1 MSTKHL
7 LDTEIHPKTLVL
19 CTYVAVINHWNMQ
32 DYFEEFQ
39 NLVKTA
45 KIKAADTVLIKLR
58 QMNSSHFFTKG
69 KMEEVIALCND
80 VGAERIVISSSLS
93 GMQHR
98 NLESMTGATVI
109 DRTELILQIF
119 KNAAVSAE
127 GKIQVEIAELEI
139 AKTRISGQGFTMG
152 QQQFGANSRGP
163 GETEKEYLYRHY
175 SDLILKARRQLKSL
189 SATRDVQRKKR
200 LKSGMPL
207 VSLVGYTNAGKSSI
221 LNALAHSDVLVEDK
235 LFATLDTTTKEVF
248 LGRNNK
254 ILLSD
259 TVGFISELPH
269 HLVKAFESTLDE
281 LRYASMILHVVDSS
295 NDSWLAQIQVVLKTM
310 SDLEVDSKNMFYVFN
325 KIDKAT
331 DDNLQKIKEFFAEDL
346 ENIVFVS
353 AISAQGI
360 APLKQL
366 LASQKPVVIEEDP
379 EDNNW

>member
-1 MSTKHL
+1 
-7 LDTEIHPKTLVL
+7 
-19 CTYVAVINHWNMQ
+19 MQ

-331 DDNLQKIKEFFAEDL
+331 DENLQKIKEFFSEEI

-360 APLKQL
+360 APLKLL

-379 EDNNW
+379 EDNWEDV